1 MILLGFPNGSL
12 QSLMPIHVPERER
25 RGVKIF
31 FLMKQHASTPV
42 EILISWRDDAL
53 FKLQAFEKTLIAK
66 KPNQVVVFYLV
77 GLGRNGGR

>member
-1 MILLGFPNGSL
+1 
-12 QSLMPIHVPERER
+12 
-25 RGVKIF
+25 
-31 FLMKQHASTPV
+31 MKQHASTAV